1 MPVAETNPR
10 RAVLVGLAAI
20 VFAVGLLAI
29 VVVANGTGGGGGG
42 GSFDTLQIE
51 TLLDRQERDGVPTC
65 FNDPISGNRPICV
78 FHTGSDDA
86 EGWVAY
92 DAQVDGCGF
101 ETLSPE
107 ATELIDSCTGE
118 AYPFTGEG
126 LPQYETSV
134 ADDRLVIAL
143 TDDEA
148 TTTTVRDSSTTTGP
162 TQESTTTT
170 G

>member
-20 VFAVGLLAI
+20 VFAAGLLAI
-29 VVVANGTGGGGGG
+29 VLVANGTGGGSGG
-42 GSFDTLQIE
+42 GSFDSLEVE

-78 FHTGSDDA
+78 FHTGGSDD

-101 ETLSPE
+101 EALSPE
-107 ATELIDSCTGE
+107 ATALVDSCTGRS
-118 AYPFTGEG
+118 YPFSGEG

-134 ADDRLVIAL
+134 DDGRLVIAL
-143 TDDEA
+143 TDDDP
-148 TTTTVRDSSTTTGP
+148 TTTIEP
-162 TQESTTTT
+162 TTTTT
-170 G
+170 GASTTTSG